1 MERIFLAATTVP
13 TSSMPSAE
21 SRFGSLS
28 GAVNDADRI
37 TLKTGRH
44 SPSNSS
50 SSSSSDELDSCKFD
64 RYRRRTPEAML
75 DESLH
80 SQKHERHETAR
91 SRPISESST
100 YPSAFLGM
108 YLNFHST
115 LLWISFRS
123 LIHTYSINS
132 FILRPTRIIF

>member
-37 TLKTGRH
+37 TLKTDRH

-50 SSSSSDELDSCKFD
+50 SSSSSDELEPCKFD

-80 SQKHERHETAR
+80 SNTSDMKLPEADQSQNHQLTLQRFLECIL
-91 SRPISESST
+91 ISIL
-100 YPSAFLGM
+100 PS
-108 YLNFHST
+108 YEFHSV
-115 LLWISFRS
+115 
-123 LIHTYSINS
+123 H
-132 FILRPTRIIF
+132 